1 MKPQTRANIFIWLLD
16 HTYKAPLANVKMEC
30 QRGPEKS
37 FILGRSG
44 TQNVAMVTKLLSSY
58 GVPPFVAP
66 YCKDSNIS
74 VINWLIEVSFSI
86 IFDQN
91 LVKYMTSPLG

>member
-1 MKPQTRANIFIWLLD
+1 M
-16 HTYKAPLANVKMEC
+16 PL
-30 QRGPEKS
+30 
-37 FILGRSG
+37 ILGRPG
-44 TQNVAMVTKLLSSY
+44 TQYVAMVTKLLSSY
-58 GVPPFVAP
+58 GVPPFVEP